1 MYVTKKIAFQK
12 KFILKVLHLN
22 RTNRNFV
29 SLIELA
35 TSINVLILWNEY
47 IPHAVN
53 FK

>member
-12 KFILKVLHLN
+12 KFILKALHLN